1 MADDNDNDHDNG
13 DDEGR
18 RRRRRRPKVRE
29 LVSNAREQLEDLT
42 GRRVSSVL
50 GFESDGDSGWDMT
63 LEVFELERIPETTS
77 IMGCYRLKLDEDG
90 DVVEYRRLRRY
101 NRSRPDEDG

>member
-1 MADDNDNDHDNG
+1 MADENENENA

-29 LVSNAREQLEDLT
+29 LVASAREQLEDLT

-50 GFESDGDSGWDMT
+50 GFESDGDSGGWDMT
-63 LEVFELERIPETTS
+63 LEVFELERVPETTS

-90 DVVEYRRLRRY
+90 DVVEYRRVRRY